1 MSIQTLLHKK
11 DNTVL
16 YISPDATLSA
26 CAAML
31 CEKRV
36 GALVVMETG
45 GEVAGIVSERD
56 LVRSLNCHSGDCL
69 NLKVKDIMTPREKL
83 ITATPADDLDD
94 VMKQISD
101 HHVRHIPVFEGGS
114 LVALVSIGDV
124 VKALLDM
131 VQGENQYMR
140 EYITGAR

>member
-1 MSIQTLLHKK
+1 MSIRTLLHKK

-16 YISPDATLSA
+16 HISAEATLKA
-26 CAAML
+26 CAAFL

-36 GALVVMETG
+36 GALVVMDDK

-69 NLKVKDIMTPREKL
+69 NYKVRDVMTPREKL
-83 ITATPADDLDD
+83 ITATPADELED
-94 VMKQISD
+94 VMAQITD
-101 HHVRHIPVFEGGS
+101 HHVRHIPIFEDNK

-124 VKALLDM
+124 VKMLLDM
-131 VQGENQYMR
+131 VKSENEYMR